1 MKKEQFKIKIKKVIS
16 DYLNELNEEDI
27 EAMFYYIKGYPK
39 TSYIDL
45 YNLVDE
51 KVADF
56 IYENNLI
63 DYIEMIVTQ
72 LYYSNK
78 LSKIIK

>member
-1 MKKEQFKIKIKKVIS
+1 MKKEQIKIKNVIS
-16 DYLNELNEEDI
+16 NYLAELNEEDI
-27 EAMFYYIKGYPK
+27 EALFYFLKGYPQ

-63 DYIEMIVTQ
+63 DYIEMLVTQ

-78 LSKIIK
+78 LSKIK